1 MDRRARERDRGRVV
15 SVRRWTIFEAKP
27 DAPSGLESPQVVI
40 GDVPLPSTAAWW
52 ERTVVVPAPAQAT
65 DDEAEAFVTDNSG
78 HDVDCDCK
86 ACLID
91 TWHAEVQEVRQLA
104 ARYRRGL
111 ERIRD
116 EAKWCDDYA
125 MCDHVGCES
134 ANRAWET
141 AKATLNLEV
150 ALWPGSHVKNRSGR

>member
-27 DAPSGLESPQVVI
+27 D
-40 GDVPLPSTAAWW
+40 
-52 ERTVVVPAPAQAT
+52 
-65 DDEAEAFVTDNSG
+65 AFVTDNSG